1 MPASP
6 RRPPADPGAA
16 LARVAALAGWAE
28 DPAAPVER
36 RLDQARAAVR
46 ARLDARNGSPLPRR
60 TLVALYELAL
70 ELEHLTRAQREDR
83 LGRRLEALGTV
94 RDALGRLREIESVAQ
109 MVDRATEEVCRTCGF
124 DRAVLFRVQDA
135 EMIAESVCFPAD
147 PAWARALLADA
158 QARPARLD
166 HLLLETEMMR
176 RRGPVLVRDPA
187 HDPRTHK
194 ELVGLF
200 RTTSY
205 AAAPIMPEGRVIG
218 FLHADLYGSGREVD
232 EVDRD
237 TLWAFAE
244 GFGYALDRTILLERL
259 RAQRDR
265 VTQTLAATQAI
276 MADLCDAEHDLT
288 GVGGRRAAAP
298 AAPGPGELAGVLTRR
313 EIEVLSLMAD
323 GQTNGAI
330 ATRLV
335 ISGTTVKSHVKSI
348 LRKLQAANRAEAVA
362 RYIRYSMASTGSE
375 KSMSASSVVM
385 RRP

>member
-1 MPASP
+1 ML
-6 RRPPADPGAA
+6 RRRSAA
-16 LARVAALAGWAE
+16 IV
-28 DPAAPVER
+28 
-36 RLDQARAAVR
+36 
-46 ARLDARNGSPLPRR
+46 S
-60 TLVALYELAL
+60 
-70 ELEHLTRAQREDR
+70 
-83 LGRRLEALGTV
+83 
-94 RDALGRLREIESVAQ
+94 
-109 MVDRATEEVCRTCGF
+109 
-124 DRAVLFRVQDA
+124 
-135 EMIAESVCFPAD
+135 
-147 PAWARALLADA
+147 DA
-158 QARPARLD
+158 QN
-166 HLLLETEMMR
+166 
-176 RRGPVLVRDPA
+176 
-187 HDPRTHK
+187 DPRSFKPIVVPIKT
-194 ELVGLF
+194 
-200 RTTSY
+200 RSY
-205 AAAPIMPEGRVIG
+205 VAAPIMPEGRVIG